1 MATQSTA
8 DVQDVYDRLA
18 AEHLGTNGVTMGRA
32 LSNDVLKINNKIF
45 AFVMG
50 ERLVVKLPSARCT
63 SLLADGEAH
72 PFSSG
77 GRTMKEW
84 VAVDLPPGKAGE
96 KTWRALMAA
105 ARAYVG
111 G

>member
-1 MATQSTA
+1 MATHSST
-8 DVQDVYDRLA
+8 DVREVYDRLA
-18 AEHLGTNGVTMGRA
+18 AEHLSTDGVTMGRA
-32 LSNDVLKINNKIF
+32 LSNDVLKVNNKIF

-50 ERLVVKLPSARCT
+50 ERLVVKLPAARC
-63 SLLADGEAH
+63 SALIADGEAG
-72 PFSSG
+72 PFGSG

-84 VAVDLPPGKAGE
+84 VAVDLPPGNAGE
-96 KTWRALMAA
+96 KAWRGLMGD